1 MELGLFYDSNHRHG
15 IVSGD
20 IFSHNS
26 KPLKTMIMK
35 KYYFLACFVWITFL
49 IVSCGGKNETSNEQA
64 ANSRPALKG
73 GQASVDDGVS
83 ARNIVQ
89 IAAASSDHTTLVAAV
104 QAAGMADVLANPG
117 PLTVFAPNNAA
128 FDKLPEGTVE
138 NLLKPENK
146 KTLMR
151 IITFHAAPGTYNV
164 KDLKDGMMLGM
175 ATGDNV
181 KIELKDDAI
190 YANGAKVLGTIAASN
205 GIVHVIDAVLLPP
218 EK

>member
-1 MELGLFYDSNHRHG
+1 
-15 IVSGD
+15 
-20 IFSHNS
+20 
-26 KPLKTMIMK
+26 MK
-35 KYYFLACFVWITFL
+35 NYYFLACFIWITLL
-49 IVSCGGKNETSNEQA
+49 IASCSGNKEASNESTA
-64 ANSRPALKG
+64 DSRPALKG

-89 IAAASSDHTTLVAAV
+89 IAAASPDHTTLVAAV

-117 PLTVFAPNNAA
+117 PLTVFAPTNEA
-128 FDKLPEGTVE
+128 FDQLPEGTVA

-164 KDLKDGMMLGM
+164 KDLKDGMSLGM
-175 ATGDNV
+175 ATGNNV
-181 KIELKDDAI
+181 AIEVKEDVI
-190 YANGAKVLGTIAASN
+190 YVNGAKVLGTVVASN
-205 GIVHVIDAVLLPP
+205 GVVHVVDAVLLPP

>member
-1 MELGLFYDSNHRHG
+1 MR
-15 IVSGD
+15 
-20 IFSHNS
+20 
-26 KPLKTMIMK
+26 KW
-35 KYYFLACFVWITFL
+35 YFLMCFTL
-49 IVSCGGKNETSNEQA
+49 GALLMSSCGDKGAQQSSSETS
-64 ANSRPALKG
+64 RPEMKG
-73 GQASVDDGVS
+73 GQASVVDDLS

-89 IAAASSDHTTLVAAV
+89 IAAASADHSTLVAAV

-117 PLTVFAPNNAA
+117 PLTVFAPTNAA

-151 IITFHAAPGTYNV
+151 IITFHAAPGTYKL
-164 KDLKDGMMLGM
+164 KDLKDGTTIGQ

-181 KIELKDDAI
+181 TIEVKEDII
-190 YANGAKVLGTIAASN
+190 YVNGAKVLGTVAASN
-205 GIVHVIDAVLLPP
+205 GIVHVVDAVLLPP